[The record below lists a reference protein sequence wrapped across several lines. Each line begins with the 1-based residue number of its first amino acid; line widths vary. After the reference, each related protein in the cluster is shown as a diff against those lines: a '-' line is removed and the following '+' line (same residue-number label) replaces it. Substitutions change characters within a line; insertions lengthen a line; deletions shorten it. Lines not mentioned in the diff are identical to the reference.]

1 MTTRAFLNQI
11 NQINLKLQ
19 VKFDEYQQTEAILTK
34 ITVSL
39 DGERVKS
46 TPDPDK
52 MTAVIAKL
60 IEEEEEIKEEL
71 EKMLNL
77 KKTIRNMIEGIEEPR
92 YQAFLS
98 YKYIQGLD
106 MKEIGYKLNISSTP
120 TFNLQTEALI
130 AFEKKYGP
138 KYLTTADIM
147 EKDRKK
153 YKAVEKSSKE

>member
-1 MTTRAFLNQI
+1 MTTRAFLSQI

-39 DGERVKS
+39 EGERVKS

-52 MTAVIAKL
+52 MTSIIAKL
-60 IEEEEEIKEEL
+60 IEEEEEIKEAL
-71 EKMLNL
+71 EKMMNL
-77 KKTIRNMIEGIEEPR
+77 KKTIRDMIEAMEEPR

-106 MKEIGYKLNISSTP
+106 MKEIGYKLNLSSTP

-130 AFEKKYGP
+130 AFERKYGQ
-138 KYLTTADIM
+138 KYLTAEDLR
-147 EKDRKK
+147 EENRKK
-153 YKAVEKSSKE
+153 VYNSIKK

>member
-1 MTTRAFLNQI
+1 MTTRAFLSQI

-39 DGERVKS
+39 EGERVKS

-52 MTAVIAKL
+52 MTSIIAKL
-60 IEEEEEIKEEL
+60 IEEEEEIKESL
-71 EKMLNL
+71 EKMMNL
-77 KKTIRNMIEGIEEPR
+77 KKTIRDMIEAMEEPR

-106 MKEIGYKLNISSTP
+106 MKEIGYKLNLSSTP

-130 AFEKKYGP
+130 AFEKKYGQ
-138 KYLTTADIM
+138 KYLTAEDLR
-147 EKDRKK
+147 EENRKK
-153 YKAVEKSSKE
+153 EYNSIKK

>member
-39 DGERVKS
+39 EGERVKS

-52 MTAVIAKL
+52 MTSIIAKL
-60 IEEEEEIKEEL
+60 IEEEEEIKESL
-71 EKMLNL
+71 EKMMNL
-77 KKTIRNMIEGIEEPR
+77 KKTIRDMIEAMEEPR

-106 MKEIGYKLNISSTP
+106 MKEIGYKLNLSSTP

-130 AFEKKYGP
+130 AFERKYGQ
-138 KYLTTADIM
+138 KYLTAEDLR
-147 EKDRKK
+147 EENRKK
-153 YKAVEKSSKE
+153 VYNSIKK